1 MKIDPNLLMTILTST
16 ISTAVPILLYLTKIG
31 KDIAI
36 CKNDIKWLKLKACQR
51 RNEDFKIIEEKGE

>member
-1 MKIDPNLLMTILTST
+1 MTILTST